1 MTARA
6 AFFSARNPAPPPEF
20 DPDGGAKLPAP
31 PIPGRGLNGIRLF
44 GRIIQRNVTSAMDR
58 RAGRRTE
65 AFVFGG
71 VWRVHVMV

>member
-6 AFFSARNPAPPPEF
+6 VFFSARDPAPPPEF
-20 DPDGGAKLPAP
+20 DPERRKLPAP

-65 AFVFGG
+65 GLCLWLSRV
-71 VWRVHVMV
+71 VHVMV